1 MIVDAVSRKYLKNT
15 FKFEMLTK
23 KTKEARQSWINKVLV
38 LGLNSNRYNLNLL
51 QEDFVR
57 TLADLKDDE
66 ITKKEEK
73 KCVID
78 ERKSLCNNGFI

>member
-1 MIVDAVSRKYLKNT
+1 M
-15 FKFEMLTK
+15 
-23 KTKEARQSWINKVLV
+23 LV
-38 LGLNSNRYNLNLL
+38 LSLNSSRYNLNLL

-66 ITKKEEK
+66 VTKKEEK